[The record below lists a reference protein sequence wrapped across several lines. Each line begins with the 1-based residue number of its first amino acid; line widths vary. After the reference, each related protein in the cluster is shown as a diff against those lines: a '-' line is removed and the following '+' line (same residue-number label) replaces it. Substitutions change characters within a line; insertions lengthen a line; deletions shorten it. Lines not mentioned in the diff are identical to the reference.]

1 MNAATSLKFKGRG
14 GVLTRT
20 ANRSLLDIAK
30 LLKGIS
36 S

>member
-1 MNAATSLKFKGRG
+1 MNAATILKFKGRG
-14 GVLTRT
+14 VLTCT
-20 ANRSLLDIAK
+20 ANRSLLDIAT